1 MIINVADSS
10 SALNYGVAPNVQA
23 WMQAGAKQILQFL
36 QLGVAKA
43 KAFVGKVKD
52 WFMDA
57 MQQTKKTGGNILQ
70 QIGSGIA
77 TAFKKS
83 VFNTLVVGGLSVIA
97 TGILMIGPTV
107 VVGWVVGGLMALS
120 SLIYI
125 LKETGI
131 FDTGAFVRKA
141 LTFAEQAYRFNWQQ
155 TDKQLKAEIDS
166 LITSLYEPAGE
177 FLGRSIAG
185 LLVGGAS
192 EIAKVRI
199 NIHQMA
205 LLWQLNPD
213 IRDELLQNVSSF
225 CYQAL
230 TAAKV
235 IFFKLFFMK
244 GRAYI
249 KENWEKLP
257 KIVRDTFPNLDT
269 RIKEWGNEGNSPWS
283 IAGVMG
289 EGIESIDD
297 ERLRSAAEGFV
308 EGFWEGFRE
317 SVEYV
322 YA

>member
-1 MIINVADSS
+1 MIVNLSETS
-10 SALNYGVAPNVQA
+10 SALNYGIVPDVKA
-23 WMQAGAKQILQFL
+23 WMQAGARQILQFL

-43 KAFVGKVKD
+43 KAFAGKVKD

-83 VFNTLVVGGLSVIA
+83 VVSILVVGALSVVV
-97 TGILMIGPTV
+97 TGIILAGPV
-107 VVGWVVGGLMALS
+107 ALGWVVGAVVFLTS
-120 SLIYI
+120 
-125 LKETGI
+125 
-131 FDTGAFVRKA
+131 V
-141 LTFAEQAYRFNWQQ
+141 LTFLQVTGLFDVGSFVNATLNFSEQVYRFNWQQ
-155 TDKQLKAEIDS
+155 TDKELQAEIES

-185 LLVGGAS
+185 LLVGGTAA
-192 EIAKVRI
+192 IPRVRV
-199 NIHQMA
+199 NVPQMA

-235 IFFKLFFMK
+235 IFFKVFFMK

-257 KIVRDTFPNLDT
+257 KIVRDTFPNLST
-269 RIKEWGNEGNSPWS
+269 KIRKWGNEGNSPWS

-297 ERLRSAAEGFV
+297 ERLRQAAEGFV

>member
-10 SALNYGVAPNVQA
+10 SALNYGAAPNVQA
-23 WMQAGAKQILQFL
+23 WMQAGAKTILQFL

-43 KAFVGKVKD
+43 KAFVGKIKN
-52 WFMDA
+52 WFVEA

-83 VFNTLVVGGLSVIA
+83 VVSILVVGAIS
-97 TGILMIGPTV
+97 V
-107 VVGWVVGGLMALS
+107 VVTGLILAGPVAIGWVMGAMTFLASALTF
-120 SLIYI
+120 LQV
-125 LKETGI
+125 TGI
-131 FDTGAFVRKA
+131 FDVAGFVRGT
-141 LTFAEQAYRFNWQQ
+141 LNFSEQVYRFNWQE
-155 TDKQLKAEIDS
+155 TDKQLKAEIES

-185 LLVGGAS
+185 LLVGGTAA
-192 EIAKVRI
+192 IPKVRV
-199 NIHQMA
+199 NIPQMA

-225 CYQAL
+225 CYQSL
-230 TAAKV
+230 VAAKV
-235 IFFKLFFMK
+235 IAFKVFFMK

-257 KIVRDTFPNLDT
+257 KIVRDTFPDLSNK
-269 RIKEWGNEGNSPWS
+269 IKTWGDEGNKAWS
-283 IAGVMG
+283 IAGVME

-297 ERLRSAAEGFV
+297 ERLKQAAEGFV

>member
-1 MIINVADSS
+1 MIVNLSETS
-10 SALNYGVAPNVQA
+10 SALNYGIVPDVKT
-23 WMQAGAKQILQFL
+23 WMQAGAKQIIQFL
-36 QLGVAKA
+36 QAGAGKA
-43 KAFVGKVKD
+43 KAFISSFKD
-52 WFMDA
+52 WAKAA
-57 MQQTKKTGGNILQ
+57 MAESKKTGGNILKT
-70 QIGSGIA
+70 IGAGIA
-77 TAFKKS
+77 SAFKKTIIS
-83 VFNTLVVGGLSVIA
+83 I
-97 TGILMIGPTV
+97 V
-107 VVGWVVGGLMALS
+107 VVGAISVAITGVILAGPVAIGWIAGGAGLLASILTLLQVTGLFDVGS
-120 SLIYI
+120 
-125 LKETGI
+125 
-131 FDTGAFVRKA
+131 FVRGT
-141 LTFAEQAYRFNWQQ
+141 LNFSEQVYSFNWQQ
-155 TDKQLKAEIDS
+155 TDKQLKAEIES

-192 EIAKVRI
+192 SMTRVRV
-199 NIHQMA
+199 NIPQMA

-225 CYQAL
+225 CYQSL

-235 IFFKLFFMK
+235 IAFKIFFMK

-249 KENWEKLP
+249 KENWDKLP
-257 KIVRDTFPNLDT
+257 KTVQNAFPDLSNKIRT
-269 RIKEWGNEGNSPWS
+269 WGDEGNKSWS

-297 ERLRSAAEGFV
+297 ERLRGAAEGFV